1 MKFESRPFPGSG
13 GRTGGTRVIDS
24 PLGVQAKIIV
34 GLRHIIPTEQLE
46 EMPLQ
51 EAEALFKKTYGNLKV
66 IRDSDLK
73 EPTRRVLKLLKIDE
87 TEFHQVVNRFIP
99 QSLKAPITPQ
109 PKPTAEAPQ
118 KKSYE
123 PIKEFTKE
131 EKFNILIINAMKKNF
146 GASDLIRMKL
156 NRQKPDV
163 YQDHYLSVAKQY
175 NEEAGLGS
183 FMPELAIP
191 ILPNNEYSRAALQA
205 GSIGADQYPSYK
217 IEDFAPILN
226 DLKPTII
233 QGNKPAKNLG
243 VVSGSGAW
251 LGQTSANDDAT
262 GAISKISFSDLRYS
276 FSQPVSKLLL
286 LQGGPAV
293 EKLLIDQLGKALMN
307 GVLGTLLGVAARTST
322 QPQGIG
328 WTCTASPLATAA
340 AAPGLGTLDDLEG
353 ALDTAGAPVGLR
365 AYVTNTRGARILKRA
380 PAEVGMSGRY
390 LMEDGK
396 VNGWPCFISNAVSA
410 AAGSGAD
417 GNLLIYANWDD
428 LVLSQTGTILIE
440 LDPYSRAKS
449 NLVIV
454 TMSGFFDWKSARGTA
469 STGEGTDVNEFGV
482 SFAACAIK

>member
-1 MKFESRPFPGSG
+1 
-13 GRTGGTRVIDS
+13 
-24 PLGVQAKIIV
+24 
-34 GLRHIIPTEQLE
+34 
-46 EMPLQ
+46 
-51 EAEALFKKTYGNLKV
+51 
-66 IRDSDLK
+66 
-73 EPTRRVLKLLKIDE
+73 
-87 TEFHQVVNRFIP
+87 
-99 QSLKAPITPQ
+99 
-109 PKPTAEAPQ
+109 
-118 KKSYE
+118 
-123 PIKEFTKE
+123 
-131 EKFNILIINAMKKNF
+131 MKKNLRI
-146 GASDLIRMKL
+146 SDLIKMRL
-156 NRQKPDV
+156 NDHNPDV
-163 YQDHYLSVAKQY
+163 YQDLYLSVAKKY
-175 NEEAGLGS
+175 NEDAGLGA
-183 FMPELAIP
+183 FMPDNVIP
-191 ILPNNEYSRAALQA
+191 YLPDNEYSRAALQA

-340 AAPGLGTLDDLEG
+340 AAPGLGALDGLEG

-380 PAEVGMSGRY
+380 PAEVGTSGRY

-417 GNLLIYANWDD
+417 GNLLVYANWDD

-454 TMSGFFDWKSARGTA
+454 TMSGFFDWKSARGTV